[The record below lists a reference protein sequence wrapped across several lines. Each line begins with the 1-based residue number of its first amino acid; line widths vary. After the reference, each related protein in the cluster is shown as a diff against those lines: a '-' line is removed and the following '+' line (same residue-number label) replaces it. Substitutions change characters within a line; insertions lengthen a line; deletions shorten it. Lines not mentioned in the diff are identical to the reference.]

1 MDKLLPLLALIVM
14 ASISVGPSAAGE
26 PRFAGP
32 PSHPFATDAA
42 EGDAAVVL
50 VGGMGG
56 GATTGGMGGGAT
68 TGGMGGGATTGGM
81 GGGAMT
87 GGMGGGATTGGM
99 GGGATTGGMGGGATT
114 GGMGGGATTGGMGG
128 GAATGGMGSGAPTGG
143 MFGGGMFNNPPPSFG
158 TNSGSGW
165 PGDNAQP
172 SYYTYQ
178 CVTSSGQCSFVA
190 PASLRARSLRVGARC
205 SCSDGQSQGQVR

>member
-1 MDKLLPLLALIVM
+1 MDKLLPLLALIVT

-26 PRFAGP
+26 SRFAGP

-56 GATTGGMGGGAT
+56 GATTGGMGGGA
-68 TGGMGGGATTGGM
+68 MTGGM

-87 GGMGGGATTGGM
+87 GGMGGGA
-99 GGGATTGGMGGGATT
+99 
-114 GGMGGGATTGGMGG
+114 
-128 GAATGGMGSGAPTGG
+128 ATGGTGSGAPTGG

-190 PASLRARSLRVGARC
+190 PASLRASSLRIGARC

>member
-87 GGMGGGATTGGM
+87 GGMGGGASTGGM
-99 GGGATTGGMGGGATT
+99 GGGATTGGMG
-114 GGMGGGATTGGMGG
+114 
-128 GAATGGMGSGAPTGG
+128 SGAPTGS

-165 PGDNAQP
+165 PGDSAQP

-190 PASLRARSLRVGARC
+190 PASLRASSLRVGARC

>member
-81 GGGAMT
+81 GGGAM
-87 GGMGGGATTGGM
+87 
-99 GGGATTGGMGGGATT
+99 TGGMGGGATT

>member
-1 MDKLLPLLALIVM
+1 MDKLLPLLALIVT

-26 PRFAGP
+26 ARFAGP

-99 GGGATTGGMGGGATT
+99 GGGAATGGMGG
-114 GGMGGGATTGGMGG
+114 
-128 GAATGGMGSGAPTGG
+128 GAPTGG

-165 PGDNAQP
+165 PGDSAQP

-190 PASLRARSLRVGARC
+190 PASLRASSLRVGARC

>member
-68 TGGMGGGATTGGM
+68 
-81 GGGAMT
+81 T

>member
-1 MDKLLPLLALIVM
+1 MDKLLPLLALIVT

-26 PRFAGP
+26 SRFAGP

-81 GGGAMT
+81 G
-87 GGMGGGATTGGM
+87 
-99 GGGATTGGMGGGATT
+99 
-114 GGMGGGATTGGMGG
+114 
-128 GAATGGMGSGAPTGG
+128 SGAPTGS

-165 PGDNAQP
+165 PGDSAQP

-190 PASLRARSLRVGARC
+190 PASLRASSLRVGARC

>member
-1 MDKLLPLLALIVM
+1 MDKLLPLLALIVT

-26 PRFAGP
+26 SRFAGP

-87 GGMGGGATTGGM
+87 GGMGGGAMTGGM
-99 GGGATTGGMGGGATT
+99 GGGPM
-114 GGMGGGATTGGMGG
+114 TGGMGG

-165 PGDNAQP
+165 PGDSAQP

-190 PASLRARSLRVGARC
+190 PASLRASSLRVGARC

>member
-1 MDKLLPLLALIVM
+1 MDKLLPLLALIVT

-26 PRFAGP
+26 SRFAGP

-81 GGGAMT
+81 G
-87 GGMGGGATTGGM
+87 
-99 GGGATTGGMGGGATT
+99 
-114 GGMGGGATTGGMGG
+114 
-128 GAATGGMGSGAPTGG
+128 SGAPTGG
-143 MFGGGMFNNPPPSFG
+143 KFGGGMFNNPPPSFG

-190 PASLRARSLRVGARC
+190 PASLRASSLRVGARC

>member
-56 GATTGGMGGGAT
+56 GATTGGMGGGAMT
-68 TGGMGGGATTGGM
+68 GGMGGGVTGGMGGGATTGGM
-81 GGGAMT
+81 G
-87 GGMGGGATTGGM
+87 
-99 GGGATTGGMGGGATT
+99 
-114 GGMGGGATTGGMGG
+114 
-128 GAATGGMGSGAPTGG
+128 SGAPTGS

-165 PGDNAQP
+165 PGDSAQP

>member
-1 MDKLLPLLALIVM
+1 MDKLLPLLALIVT

-26 PRFAGP
+26 SRFAGP

-81 GGGAMT
+81 GGGAM
-87 GGMGGGATTGGM
+87 
-99 GGGATTGGMGGGATT
+99 TGGMGGGATT

>member
-1 MDKLLPLLALIVM
+1 MDKLLPLLALIVT

-26 PRFAGP
+26 SRFAGP

-99 GGGATTGGMGGGATT
+99 G
-114 GGMGGGATTGGMGG
+114 
-128 GAATGGMGSGAPTGG
+128 SGAPTGS

-165 PGDNAQP
+165 PGDSAQP

>member
-1 MDKLLPLLALIVM
+1 MDKLLPLLALIVT
-14 ASISVGPSAAGE
+14 ASISVGPSATGE
-26 PRFAGP
+26 SRFASP
-32 PSHPFATDAA
+32 PSHPFATGAA
-42 EGDAAVVL
+42 EGDDAVVL

-56 GATTGGMGGGAT
+56 GATTGGMGGGAM
-68 TGGMGGGATTGGM
+68 TGGMGGGV
-81 GGGAMT
+81 T

-114 GGMGGGATTGGMGG
+114 GGMG
-128 GAATGGMGSGAPTGG
+128 SGAPTGS

-165 PGDNAQP
+165 PGDSAQP

-190 PASLRARSLRVGARC
+190 PASLRASSLRVGARC

>member
-1 MDKLLPLLALIVM
+1 MDKLLPLLALIVT

-26 PRFAGP
+26 SRFAGP

-81 GGGAMT
+81 G
-87 GGMGGGATTGGM
+87 
-99 GGGATTGGMGGGATT
+99 
-114 GGMGGGATTGGMGG
+114 
-128 GAATGGMGSGAPTGG
+128 SGAPTGS

-165 PGDNAQP
+165 PGDSAQP

>member
-1 MDKLLPLLALIVM
+1 MDKLLPLLALIVT

-26 PRFAGP
+26 SRFAGP

-128 GAATGGMGSGAPTGG
+128 GATTGGMGSGAPTGS

-165 PGDNAQP
+165 PGDSAQP

-190 PASLRARSLRVGARC
+190 PASLRASSLRVGARC

>member
-1 MDKLLPLLALIVM
+1 MDKLLPLLALIVT

-26 PRFAGP
+26 SRFAGP

-50 VGGMGG
+50 VGGK
-56 GATTGGMGGGAT
+56 
-68 TGGMGGGATTGGM
+68 GGGATTGGM

-87 GGMGGGATTGGM
+87 GGMGC
-99 GGGATTGGMGGGATT
+99 
-114 GGMGGGATTGGMGG
+114 
-128 GAATGGMGSGAPTGG
+128 GAPTGG

-190 PASLRARSLRVGARC
+190 PASLRASSLRVGARC

>member
-1 MDKLLPLLALIVM
+1 MDKLLPLLALIVT

-26 PRFAGP
+26 SRFAGP

-68 TGGMGGGATTGGM
+68 TGGMG
-81 GGGAMT
+81 
-87 GGMGGGATTGGM
+87 
-99 GGGATTGGMGGGATT
+99 
-114 GGMGGGATTGGMGG
+114 
-128 GAATGGMGSGAPTGG
+128 SGAPTGS

-190 PASLRARSLRVGARC
+190 PASLRASSLRVGARC

>member
-1 MDKLLPLLALIVM
+1 MDKLLPLLALIVT

-26 PRFAGP
+26 SRFAGP

-56 GATTGGMGGGAT
+56 GATTGGMG
-68 TGGMGGGATTGGM
+68 
-81 GGGAMT
+81 
-87 GGMGGGATTGGM
+87 
-99 GGGATTGGMGGGATT
+99 
-114 GGMGGGATTGGMGG
+114 
-128 GAATGGMGSGAPTGG
+128 SGAPTGS

-165 PGDNAQP
+165 PGDSAQP

-190 PASLRARSLRVGARC
+190 PASLRASSLRVGARC

>member
-56 GATTGGMGGGAT
+56 GATTGGMGGGAM
-68 TGGMGGGATTGGM
+68 TGGMGGGV
-81 GGGAMT
+81 T

-99 GGGATTGGMGGGATT
+99 GGGATTGGMG
-114 GGMGGGATTGGMGG
+114 
-128 GAATGGMGSGAPTGG
+128 SGAPTGS

-165 PGDNAQP
+165 PGDSAQP

-190 PASLRARSLRVGARC
+190 PASLRASSLRVGARC

>member
-81 GGGAMT
+81 GGGAM
-87 GGMGGGATTGGM
+87 TGGM

>member
-81 GGGAMT
+81 GGGAL
-87 GGMGGGATTGGM
+87 
-99 GGGATTGGMGGGATT
+99 TGGMGGGATT

>member
-14 ASISVGPSAAGE
+14 TSISVGPSAAGE
-26 PRFAGP
+26 ARFAGP
-32 PSHPFATDAA
+32 PSHPFATGAA

-56 GATTGGMGGGAT
+56 GATTGGMGGGA
-68 TGGMGGGATTGGM
+68 M
-81 GGGAMT
+81 
-87 GGMGGGATTGGM
+87 
-99 GGGATTGGMGGGATT
+99 
-114 GGMGGGATTGGMGG
+114 TGGMGG

-165 PGDNAQP
+165 PGDRAQP

-178 CVTSSGQCSFVA
+178 CVTPSGQCSFVA
-190 PASLRARSLRVGARC
+190 PASLRASSLRVGARC
-205 SCSDGQSQGQVR
+205 SCSDGLSQGQVR

>member
-56 GATTGGMGGGAT
+56 GATTGGMGGGAM
-68 TGGMGGGATTGGM
+68 TGGMGGGV
-81 GGGAMT
+81 T

-114 GGMGGGATTGGMGG
+114 GGMG
-128 GAATGGMGSGAPTGG
+128 SGAPTGS

-165 PGDNAQP
+165 PGDSAQP

-190 PASLRARSLRVGARC
+190 PASLRASSLRVGARC

>member
-1 MDKLLPLLALIVM
+1 MDKLLPLLALIVT

-26 PRFAGP
+26 ARFAGP

-42 EGDAAVVL
+42 EGDAAAVL
-50 VGGMGG
+50 V
-56 GATTGGMGGGAT
+56 
-68 TGGMGGGATTGGM
+68 GGMGGGATTGGM

-87 GGMGGGATTGGM
+87 GGMGGGAMTSGM
-99 GGGATTGGMGGGATT
+99 GGGPTTGGMGGGATT

-165 PGDNAQP
+165 PGDSAQP

-190 PASLRARSLRVGARC
+190 PASLRASSLRVGARC

>member
-56 GATTGGMGGGAT
+56 GATTGGMGGGA
-68 TGGMGGGATTGGM
+68 
-81 GGGAMT
+81 MT

-99 GGGATTGGMGGGATT
+99 G
-114 GGMGGGATTGGMGG
+114 
-128 GAATGGMGSGAPTGG
+128 SGAPTGS

-190 PASLRARSLRVGARC
+190 PASLRASSLRVGARC

>member
-1 MDKLLPLLALIVM
+1 MDKLLPLLALIVT

-26 PRFAGP
+26 SRFAGP

-56 GATTGGMGGGAT
+56 GATTGGMGGGA
-68 TGGMGGGATTGGM
+68 M
-81 GGGAMT
+81 
-87 GGMGGGATTGGM
+87 
-99 GGGATTGGMGGGATT
+99 
-114 GGMGGGATTGGMGG
+114 TGGMGG

>member
-1 MDKLLPLLALIVM
+1 MDKLLPLLALIVT

-26 PRFAGP
+26 SRFAGP
-32 PSHPFATDAA
+32 PSHPFTTDAA

-81 GGGAMT
+81 GGGA
-87 GGMGGGATTGGM
+87 
-99 GGGATTGGMGGGATT
+99 
-114 GGMGGGATTGGMGG
+114 
-128 GAATGGMGSGAPTGG
+128 PTGG

-165 PGDNAQP
+165 PGDSAQP

-190 PASLRARSLRVGARC
+190 PASLRASSLRVGARC